1 MMAGL
6 EYRLGRLRARL
17 FEVVTGPPPGWW
29 DDDEDEAPV
38 PALAA
43 DGRRS
48 PVEAGV
54 TLTDGVA
61 ADLATALWRA
71 RRRLDHSQLPASSDD
86 GRFLGRH
93 IRAMAEA
100 LERGGVRT
108 VEHDGERF
116 VAGMRL
122 DVLAFQP
129 TPDLEADTII
139 ETIRPAVYHEAR
151 QIQVA
156 EVLVGT
162 PDLAGTPDPARDPD
176 PTGEPDPDQPID
188 PEQPVDHQEDQGEPL
203 ND

>member
-17 FEVVTGPPPGWW
+17 FEVVAGPPPGWW
-29 DDDEDEAPV
+29 DDDEDEAPT
-38 PALAA
+38 PAAAA
-43 DGRRS
+43 DGTDA
-48 PVEAGV
+48 PPGAGV
-54 TLTDGVA
+54 TLTDAVA

-93 IRAMAEA
+93 IQAMAEA

-129 TPDLEADTII
+129 TPDLEADTVI
-139 ETIRPAVYHEAR
+139 ETVRPAVYHGTR
-151 QIQVA
+151 QIRVA
-156 EVLVGT
+156 EVIV
-162 PDLAGTPDPARDPD
+162 GTPDPAGEPD
-176 PTGEPDPDQPID
+176 PVGGPDPDQPLD